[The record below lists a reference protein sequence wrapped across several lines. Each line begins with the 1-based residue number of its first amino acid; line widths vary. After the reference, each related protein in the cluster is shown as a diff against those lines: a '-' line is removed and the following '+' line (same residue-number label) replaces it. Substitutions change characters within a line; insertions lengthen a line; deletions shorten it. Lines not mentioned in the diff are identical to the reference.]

1 MKTNYKV
8 LILLH
13 ILLVVYSFG
22 GIFSKSAAFED
33 FLSFK
38 WCLYYGGV
46 ILLMAIYALGWQQII
61 KHMPLTS
68 AYANKAVTTVWGL
81 VWGVIFFKEKITL
94 GKLFGIILI
103 VVGVVLFSLSDTT
116 DTSEIPKPN
125 AIERAEGEKC

>member
-1 MKTNYKV
+1 MRTNHKA

-13 ILLVVYSFG
+13 ILLMVYSFG

-46 ILLMAIYALGWQQII
+46 IFLMAVYALGWQQII
-61 KHMPLTS
+61 KRMPLTS

-81 VWGVIFFKEKITL
+81 VWGVLFFKEKITIGKIL
-94 GKLFGIILI
+94 GIVLI
-103 VVGVVLFSLSDTT
+103 VVGVILFSLSDSGSTREKT
-116 DTSEIPKPN
+116 QLDNINST
-125 AIERAEGEKC
+125 EGEKC

>member
-1 MKTNYKV
+1 MKSQYKV
-8 LILLH
+8 LLLLH
-13 ILLVVYSFG
+13 ILLMVYSFG

-61 KHMPLTS
+61 KRMPLTS

-81 VWGVIFFKEKITL
+81 VWGVLFFKEKITL
-94 GKLFGIILI
+94 GKLLGIVLI
-103 VVGVVLFSLSDTT
+103 VVGVILFSLSDSGSA
-116 DTSEIPKPN
+116 SEKTQFDN
-125 AIERAEGEKC
+125 TKSTEDEKC

>member
-13 ILLVVYSFG
+13 ILLMVYSFG
-22 GIFSKSAAFED
+22 GIFSKSAAFEN

-46 ILLMAIYALGWQQII
+46 ILLLAIYALGWQQII
-61 KHMPLTS
+61 KRMPLTS

-81 VWGVIFFKEKITL
+81 VWGVIFFKEKITA
-94 GKLFGIILI
+94 GKLVGIILI
-103 VVGVVLFSLSDTT
+103 VVGVVLFSLSDYNSTSVKPKFGNTT
-116 DTSEIPKPN
+116 ST
-125 AIERAEGEKC
+125 EGEKC